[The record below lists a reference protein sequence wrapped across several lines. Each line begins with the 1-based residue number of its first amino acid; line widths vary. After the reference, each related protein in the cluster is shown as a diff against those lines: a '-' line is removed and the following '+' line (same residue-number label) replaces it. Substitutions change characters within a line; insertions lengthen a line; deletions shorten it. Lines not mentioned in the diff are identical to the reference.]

1 MFEDDNPYL
10 PQARLAVRVL
20 RYVAEEPAL
29 ALKGGTAIN
38 LFHRDLPRLSVDLDL
53 TYVPG
58 GNRSTA
64 LREIERCLRNIAAAV
79 TRALRTRIELIDPP
93 RGRLLV
99 RDGNARVKVE
109 VNTVLRG
116 SVAPPVSRAG
126 LPGVTELFGD
136 IEAQVLGFEDLFA
149 GKIVAA
155 LDRQHARDLFDVKLL
170 LEHEGLTE
178 PLLEAFVVYLVS
190 HDRPIAEV
198 LAPTDKDVRRSFESE
213 FAEMTAEPVTLDEL
227 LEARLRLVRELHGR
241 LGERRARF
249 LRSVKALEPDWSLL
263 LLPHAR
269 ELPGVRWKLE
279 NLERF
284 RREQPARYAEA
295 RDDLERVLHQMG

>member
-1 MFEDDNPYL
+1 MFADDNPYL

-38 LFHRDLPRLSVDLDL
+38 LFHRELPRLSVDLDL
-53 TYVPG
+53 TYVLEGDRPA
-58 GNRSTA
+58 A
-64 LREIERCLRNIAAAV
+64 LRGIERCLRSTAAAV
-79 TRALRTRIELIDPP
+79 MRGLRARIELVDPA

-99 RDGNARVKVE
+99 REGEARVKVE
-109 VNTVLRG
+109 VNTVLRR
-116 SVAPPVSRAG
+116 SVALPVRRAAVPPVA
-126 LPGVTELFGD
+126 EAFGD
-136 IEAQVLGFEDLFA
+136 LEAQVLAFEDLYA
-149 GKIVAA
+149 GKMVAA

-178 PLLEAFVVYLVS
+178 PLLDAFVVYLVS

-198 LAPTDKDVRRSFESE
+198 LAPTDKDVRPSFEGE
-213 FAEMTAEPVTLDEL
+213 FAEMTAEPVTLEEL
-227 LEARLRLVRELHGR
+227 LEARRRLVRELHRR

-263 LLPHAR
+263 PVPHAR
-269 ELPGVRWKLE
+269 ELPGLRWKLE

-295 RDDLERVLHQMG
+295 RDDLERVLDRMG

>member
-1 MFEDDNPYL
+1 MFRDDNPHL
-10 PQARLAVRVL
+10 PQARLAIRVL

-53 TYVPG
+53 TYVPDG
-58 GNRSTA
+58 DRQAA
-64 LREIERCLRNIAAAV
+64 LREIDRSLRNTAAAV
-79 TRALRTRIELIDPP
+79 TRALRARIEVLDPP

-99 RDGNARVKVE
+99 RDGDARVKVE

-116 SVAPPVSRAG
+116 SVVPPARRPA

-136 IEAQVLGFEDLFA
+136 VEAQVLAFEDLFA

-170 LEHEGLTE
+170 LQHEGLSE
-178 PLLEAFVVYLVS
+178 PLLDAFVVYLAS

-198 LAPTDKDVRRSFESE
+198 LAPPEKDVRPSFEGE
-213 FAEMTAEPVTLDEL
+213 FEEMTAEPVTLDEL
-227 LEARLRLVRELHGR
+227 LEARRRLVPELHAR

-249 LRSVKALEPDWSLL
+249 LRSIKALEPDWSLL
-263 LLPHAR
+263 SVPHAR
-269 ELPGVRWKLE
+269 NLPGVRWKLE

-295 RDDLERVLHQMG
+295 RDNLDRVLERMG